1 MTGGRGPDV
10 CIDAVG
16 LEAHGHGRSSRD
28 DRVKQTLRLEKD
40 RPSWCGR
47 RSRRAA
53 RADGSSLIGV
63 YGGVIDKFP
72 IGAFFGKGLSM
83 RAGQCDV
90 QAFLPRPAREGARR
104 RVRLTSIISHRLTL
118 EDAPHG
124 YEIFSEKKDG
134 CTKVVMRP

>member
-1 MTGGRGPDV
+1 M
-10 CIDAVG
+10 
-16 LEAHGHGRSSRD
+16 
-28 DRVKQTLRLEKD
+28 
-40 RPSWCGR
+40 
-47 RSRRAA
+47 
-53 RADGSSLIGV
+53 SLIGV

-90 QAFLPRPAREGARR
+90 QQFLPDLLK
-104 RVRLTSIISHRLTL
+104 RVLAGEFDMTSLISHRLTL

-124 YEIFSEKKDG
+124 YEIFGEKREG